1 MGVEENGSAAALGTN
16 GNHALEHEVVL
27 GGSEG
32 LPTNHEGGGTHH
44 KEGATTEQITDLNGG
59 GGEVT
64 KSSWFKAS
72 LLWKGSSTFDSF
84 LLAQAAQ
91 AGQGLLTLPSTF
103 AELGFTYGAFFMLLY
118 GVLGAWSVYILTWL
132 YFEFKA
138 RMPIENKGH
147 SGRFT
152 FQYHDVIGGLTGRW
166 GNYFTRFFVM
176 SSLFVAS
183 VIQLIASASEL
194 YYANDNLDKRQWT
207 YVVGALALISVFI
220 PSFGHFRW
228 GAILGVFSA
237 TFTAIYL
244 FAAAISH
251 GQIERVSYK
260 RPDDKVVFFAGATY
274 MLYVYGGHGVTIEIM
289 ESTRRPHRFKYV
301 YIFVVLYTWLI
312 SYPSAI
318 APYWAFGE
326 TIIRQSN
333 AFGILPS
340 SPWRM
345 TAIVL
350 MVMHQ
355 SVSFIIFVHPIFLLV
370 EKFARVHHRSM
381 LLRILVRIPVVVL
394 VWFVALAIPFF
405 GPINSVMG
413 AFLLTVVVYMLPLAT
428 FMYAYRTKAARQN
441 SVLQLPPFLPSW
453 TLMFLFNGIIVL
465 YILVVGAG
473 FGGWASIANLIR
485 QIHTFGFFSKCYQCP
500 PKA

>member
-1 MGVEENGSAAALGTN
+1 MGEEENGSAASLGAN

-27 GGSEG
+27 GSEEG
-32 LPTNHEGGGTHH
+32 LPTNH
-44 KEGATTEQITDLNGG
+44 KEGATTTEQVTDLS
-59 GGEVT
+59 GGEVV
-64 KSSWFKAS
+64 KSWFKAS

-152 FQYHDVIGGLTGRW
+152 FQYHDVIGGLTGTW

-176 SSLFVAS
+176 GSLFVAS

-228 GAILGVFSA
+228 GSILGVFSA

-244 FAAAISH
+244 FAAALSH
-251 GQIERVSYK
+251 GQIEGVSYT
-260 RPDDKVVFFAGATY
+260 RPHDKVVFFTGATY

-289 ESTRRPHRFKYV
+289 ESSRKPQRFKYV
-301 YIFVVLYTWLI
+301 YICVVLYTWLI

-318 APYWAFGE
+318 GPYWAFGE
-326 TIIRQSN
+326 NIIRQSN

-345 TAIVL
+345 IAIVL
-350 MVMHQ
+350 MVLHQ

-381 LLRILVRIPVVVL
+381 LLRTLVRIPVVVL

-441 SVLQLPPFLPSW
+441 SALQLPPFLPTW

-473 FGGWASIANLIR
+473 FGGWASISNLIR

>member
-1 MGVEENGSAAALGTN
+1 MGEEQNGSDAALGTN

-32 LPTNHEGGGTHH
+32 LPTSTH
-44 KEGATTEQITDLNGG
+44 KEGATTEQITDLNGGGG

-72 LLWKGSSTFDSF
+72 LLWKGTSTFDSF

-91 AGQGLLTLPSTF
+91 AGQGLLTLPSVF
-103 AELGFTYGAFFMLLY
+103 AELGFAYGAFFIFLY
-118 GVLGAWSVYILTWL
+118 GALGAWSVYILTWL

-138 RMPIENKGH
+138 RMTIDNKGH

-152 FQYHDVIGGLTGRW
+152 FQYHDVIGGLTGPW

-183 VIQLIASASEL
+183 VIQLIASAS
-194 YYANDNLDKRQWT
+194 
-207 YVVGALALISVFI
+207 VFI

-228 GAILGVFSA
+228 GAVLGVFSA

-244 FAAAISH
+244 FAASISH
-251 GQIERVSYK
+251 GQIEGVSHT

-274 MLYVYGGHGVTIEIM
+274 ILYAFGGHGVTIEIV
-289 ESTRRPHRFKYV
+289 ESTRRPHRFKFV
-301 YIFVVLYTWLI
+301 YIGVVLYTFLI
-312 SYPSAI
+312 TYPSAI

-350 MVMHQ
+350 MVIHQ
-355 SVSFIIFVHPIFLLV
+355 SISFIIFVHPIFLLV
-370 EKFARVHHRSM
+370 EKFARVHHRGM

-413 AFLLTVVVYMLPLAT
+413 AVLLTVVVYMLPLAT

-453 TLMFLFNGIIVL
+453 TLMFLLNGIIVL

-485 QIHTFGFFSKCYQCP
+485 QVHTFGFFSKCYQCP